1 MVRVKG
7 SKVTLTGHREGELK
21 TQLEAWYGN
30 DKSATA
36 TTLLDATS
44 ANTVDISNTT
54 GKPRTEGGKV
64 LLFWSEKKKNDVHQ
78 YDVPE
83 LAESCLF
90 ELKNLLN
97 MPRFKLAGLGKP
109 LPTYGLEKAKIEAE
123 STVTIVKI
131 LKELEVSLNYVP
143 SAWGKRQIEQL
154 GGRTGDVAAQHIAS
168 TPHDSSQTNKFRL
181 PSQYLYAYEE
191 MLETMK
197 GMGSTVDIKGMIF
210 SIVEIVSPAP
220 QSKSFSSNYMRFK
233 YIRFFSQPLQNY
245 RVSKQQFF
253 IWLIYAIRD
262 IGRVNGWT
270 VTWKHGLN
278 ASDYIK
284 FADAVINVSVVPQIL
299 PDTRRVKD
307 IRDGLMN
314 TIKNG

>member
-21 TQLEAWYGN
+21 TQLETWYGN

-64 LLFWSEKKKNDVHQ
+64 LLFWSEQKKNDLHQ
-78 YDVPE
+78 YDIEE

-97 MPRFKLAGLGKP
+97 ATRFRQAGIGRSLI
-109 LPTYGLEKAKIEAE
+109 TYGLEKAKIEAE

-131 LKELEVSLNYVP
+131 LKELEASLNYVP
-143 SAWGKRQIEQL
+143 SDWGKRQIEQL
-154 GGRTGDVAAQHIAS
+154 GGRTGDIAAQHIAS

-181 PSQYLYAYEE
+181 PSQYLYAYEK
-191 MLETMK
+191 MLTMEFD
-197 GMGSTVDIKGMIF
+197 MRDSISD
-210 SIVEIVSPAP
+210 IVEITSLLPTL
-220 QSKSFSSNYMRFK
+220 KRYSSNRTRVK
-233 YIRFFSQPLQNY
+233 FFNLFTKTFRGYTTSVGQL
-245 RVSKQQFF
+245 F

-270 VTWKHGLN
+270 VTWKDGLN

-284 FADAVINVSVVPQIL
+284 FADAVINVNVVPQIL
-299 PDTRRVKD
+299 PNTRRVKD
-307 IRDGLMN
+307 IRDGLMSV
-314 TIKNG
+314 IKNV